1 MSAKNVVAI
10 APKAPKAKPAFV
22 TAIRSFWKARQA
34 LTESLKGA
42 TAQDVVLAVAE
53 VTGCAVKKS
62 TSAKAATEW
71 VLDSAHANYEGA
83 KSLRRDVNISLAGE
97 VSRGKKQHAA
107 NKVATPEKV
116 LEAYL
121 SLDTKARATFRRMAK
136 LSIAK

>member
-1 MSAKNVVAI
+1 MATKNVVAI
-10 APKAPKAKPAFV
+10 APKAPKAKPAHV
-22 TAIRSFWKARQA
+22 TAIRSFSNSRQA

-53 VTGCAVKKS
+53 VTGCAIKKA

-71 VLDSAHANYEGA
+71 VLDSDHANYEGA
-83 KSLRRDVNISLAGE
+83 KSLRRDVNNSLEGKA
-97 VSRGKKQHAA
+97 SRGKTQHAA

-121 SLDTKARATFRRMAK
+121 ALDTKARATFRKLAK